1 MIPLYCKLFNFRV
14 LYNPKYSVSPG
25 GGIKNINVKN
35 IYYTGYGENPSVIE
49 GYSENRCIEKI
60 TVENIMINGKQIG
73 TLEDA
78 NIKVGKFAKNV
89 TLR

>member
-1 MIPLYCKLFNFRV
+1 
-14 LYNPKYSVSPG
+14 
-25 GGIKNINVKN
+25 
-35 IYYTGYGENPSVIE
+35 
-49 GYSENRCIEKI
+49 
-60 TVENIMINGKQIG
+60 MINRKQIG